1 MLADSQ
7 PNGQAGA
14 IAVYRDLITAWNRR
28 DAVAMAALFL
38 EDGDVTGFDGSMLSG
53 ASEIQSSMAAIFAE
67 HQTPPY
73 VAKVRGV
80 RLLQEG
86 VAVVRG
92 VAGMALAGT
101 RELDPGLNAV
111 QTLVAIRN
119 GAGWRIASFQTTP
132 AAFHG
137 RPDAVVKLTRELQD
151 HAAHGGLP
159 EA

>member
-7 PNGQAGA
+7 PDGQGGA
-14 IAVYRDLITAWNRR
+14 VVLYRDLITAWNRR

-38 EDGDVTGFDGSMLSG
+38 EDGGLTGFDGSMLDG
-53 ASEIQSSMAAIFAE
+53 ASEIQASMSAIFAE

-73 VAKVRGV
+73 VAKVRSV
-80 RLLQEG
+80 RTLRDG
-86 VAVVRG
+86 VAIVRG
-92 VAGMALAGT
+92 VAGMAPPGT

-111 QTLVAIRN
+111 QTLVAVRED
-119 GAGWRIASFQTTP
+119 ASWRIASFQTTP

-137 RPDAVVKLTRELQD
+137 RPDAVIKLTRELQD
-151 HAAHGGLP
+151 HAAQGGLP

>member
-7 PNGQAGA
+7 PDGQGE
-14 IAVYRDLITAWNRR
+14 AVALYRDLIAAWNRR

-38 EDGDVTGFDGSMLSG
+38 EDGALTGFDGSMLDG
-53 ASEIQSSMAAIFAE
+53 AAEIQSSMSAIFAE

-73 VAKVRGV
+73 VAKLRDT
-80 RLLQEG
+80 RTLRDG
-86 VAVVRG
+86 VAIVRG
-92 VAGMALAGT
+92 VAGMAPPGT
-101 RELDPGLNAV
+101 SELDPGLNAV
-111 QTLVAIRN
+111 QTLVAVREES
-119 GAGWRIASFQTTP
+119 GWRVASFQTTP

-159 EA
+159 DA

>member
-7 PNGQAGA
+7 PDGQGDV
-14 IAVYRDLITAWNRR
+14 IALYRDLITAWNRR
-28 DAVAMAALFL
+28 DAAALAALFL
-38 EDGDVTGFDGSMLSG
+38 ADGDVTGFDGSMLNG
-53 ASEIQSSMAAIFAE
+53 ATEIQSSMAGIFAE

-80 RLLQEG
+80 RLLAEG
-86 VAVVRG
+86 VAIVRAI
-92 VAGMALAGT
+92 AGMAPPGG

-111 QTLVAIRN
+111 QTLIAVRDTS
-119 GAGWRIASFQTTP
+119 GWRIASFQTTP

-137 RPDAVVKLTRELQD
+137 RPDAVAKLTRELQD

-159 EA
+159 DA